1 MQDQPI
7 TVVHR
12 VAGSSSTAGATEYLT
27 AATADLSGTCVWDL
41 GSGST
46 IDWPEDTYTV
56 GQQGSDGVA
65 TYLEANPY
73 SIGYLDAG
81 HGQKLNLGEIALR
94 NKDGK

>member
-12 VAGSSSTAGATEYLT
+12 VAGSSSTAGATEYLA
-27 AATADLSGTCVWDL
+27 AATADLSGTCVWGL

-46 IDWPEDTYTV
+46 IDWPEDTV

-81 HGQKLNLGEIALR
+81 HGQKLNLGEIALL
-94 NKDGK
+94 NDYGK